1 MEDDHENH
9 KSPRLEFVEPD
20 FEANVLDTASP
31 LPDLEAITPEMALGY
46 LNQSLMALIEI
57 HDELPYELDSKLGL
71 RSDEDLTPLQP
82 LTNISEDG
90 IPSAIQDDDE
100 VSPLVMSRRGESSSV
115 LSPVSPEL
123 TANGSNGSISA
134 RRRRRSSVLSTE
146 ATAVATVVSEDL
158 EDLTALRGRHKFQK
172 RPPGDAISES
182 PTARASISKRFWSK
196 TPPEISIPKYLTR
209 IHKYSP
215 LSSAVY
221 LASAVYIYRLCIVL
235 HALPLTNLC
244 AHRVIL
250 TAIRI
255 ASKSLE
261 DVNYV
266 QKRFAMVGGISAH
279 DLYRLELAFL
289 YLLDFDIKVD
299 AQVLRECLQYI
310 ARISDKV
317 KKDSVPPPEETGN
330 NHSNQDNGNGNGNE

>member
-1 MEDDHENH
+1 MEDDQENH

-20 FEANVLDTASP
+20 FDANVLDTAYP

-71 RSDEDLTPLQP
+71 RSDEDLHPLQP
-82 LTNISEDG
+82 LTTIGDDG
-90 IPSAIQDDDE
+90 TPSAIQDDDE

-115 LSPVSPEL
+115 MSPGSPEL
-123 TANGSNGSISA
+123 TANGSISA
-134 RRRRRSSVLSTE
+134 RRRRRSSVLCTE

-158 EDLTALRGRHKFQK
+158 EDLIALRGRHKFQK

-196 TPPEISIPKYLTR
+196 TPPEISIPKYLIR
-209 IHKYSP
+209 IHKYCP
-215 LSSAVY
+215 LSTAVY

-310 ARISDKV
+310 GRLSDKV
-317 KKDSVPPPEETGN
+317 KKESAPPPDEPGN
-330 NHSNQDNGNGNGNE
+330 NHSHQINGNGNGNE